1 MSLTVHLASMPRRS
15 GANAAA
21 QPISEKSLTVEPHGA
36 PAVIKRVGKA
46 LAILIG
52 VVVVIGAITAFKI
65 WMW

>member
-1 MSLTVHLASMPRRS
+1 MPRRS
-15 GANAAA
+15 EANAAA

-52 VVVVIGAITAFKI
+52 VVVVIGAITAFK
-65 WMW
+65 MDVVTTGSQ